1 MTAAKWVQQ
10 LGSFSWA
17 AALALFSALLAIPA
31 FFTAGV
37 ERDAIS
43 VNTSGTSV
51 LKETFLDYG
60 AVRKA
65 YQDEV
70 PRAVELAV
78 KDFNQGATTDLLN
91 DTQDYQTRYSPEV
104 TCEEVKASVVAV
116 YGDDACQNG
125 SRFYQVSTQY
135 ERGLMIINSRGDP
148 ATSYTI
154 TLNGA
159 DLTRAIGV
167 LRKAAR
173 DLVACVVKST
183 SDRPLTAEVSPA
195 SGYTVQG
202 DKKFTLQPKGVRRV
216 IIQPDEGTGGAAIG
230 VAGCTVDY
238 DLASQAK
245 NPAIPRTFITIA
257 GVLAL
262 GSFGVGLWGRLK
274 GLKKDD

>member
-1 MTAAKWVQQ
+1 MTAAKWVHQ

-43 VNTSGTSV
+43 LSTSGTSV
-51 LKETFLDYG
+51 LKEPYLDYG
-60 AVRKA
+60 VIRKA

-78 KDFNQGATTDLLN
+78 KDFNQGATTDLVN
-91 DTQDYQTRYSPEV
+91 DTQDYQTRYSPQI
-104 TCEEVKASVVAV
+104 TCEEVRASVVAV
-116 YGDDACQNG
+116 YGEDACRDG

-135 ERGLMIINSRGDP
+135 ERGLMIINGRGDP
-148 ATSYTI
+148 ATSHNI
-154 TLNGA
+154 SLNGA

-167 LRKAAR
+167 LRKAAQ
-173 DLVACVVKST
+173 DLVACVVTST
-183 SDRPLTAEVSPA
+183 SDRPINAEVSPA

-202 DKKFTLQPKGVRRV
+202 DKKFTLQPKGTRRV
-216 IIQPDEGTGGAAIG
+216 IIKPDEGTGGAAIG
-230 VAGCTVDY
+230 AAGCTVDY

-245 NPAIPRTFITIA
+245 NPAIPRTFIAIA

-274 GLKKDD
+274 GWKKED